1 MNIKKI
7 ASMKHLEGYKNII
20 IFILRGHFLEKHK
33 QRKRDYA
40 YKNLV
45 GGGWQWRRGERG
57 LFMKIL
63 NSLCCNYFHNTPFDT
78 IWRLLSQNFGRDA
91 SGTAHFFFA
100 ICY

>member
-45 GGGWQWRRGERG
+45 GGGWQWVKE
-57 LFMKIL
+57 
-63 NSLCCNYFHNTPFDT
+63 
-78 IWRLLSQNFGRDA
+78 
-91 SGTAHFFFA
+91 SG
-100 ICY
+100 